1 MDPEIKRRKNQSLM
15 RWNMSKGNIS
25 LKNVKHSN
33 DGGNTKV
40 KISKKQQ
47 IKIKYDTA
55 QLEEGFYTTFL
66 GINAPGKIT
75 SYNALQMKVATENEV
90 SMNLDLILSKNANVK
105 LKEDSYVVFQPDDSP
120 KTRILSIE
128 DGTFCLPAKV
138 TGTVTMPLR
147 NLEQHR
153 DTTFD
158 TVGFIIVLPENSSTG
173 LTISE
178 LQFVK
183 DTTIAKSMGTYCI
196 MKGEE
201 RPEIPTQG
209 EYVYN
214 YALLTENSEKRDIQ
228 YSLITPQPG
237 VSMSEDGILKVTSE
251 AESMKLGI
259 QAKIDSNVLF
269 HTIVDLVHPWYVDQ
283 NMTQYYLPTESE
295 VSKYSQKE
303 ESIFYQYS
311 ISVCAAIVVVFLGFL
326 AFYHATIKTK
336 KKNKQG

>member
-1 MDPEIKRRKNQSLM
+1 
-15 RWNMSKGNIS
+15 
-25 LKNVKHSN
+25 
-33 DGGNTKV
+33 
-40 KISKKQQ
+40 
-47 IKIKYDTA
+47 
-55 QLEEGFYTTFL
+55 
-66 GINAPGKIT
+66 
-75 SYNALQMKVATENEV
+75 
-90 SMNLDLILSKNANVK
+90 
-105 LKEDSYVVFQPDDSP
+105 
-120 KTRILSIE
+120 
-128 DGTFCLPAKV
+128 
-138 TGTVTMPLR
+138 MPLR

-251 AESMKLGI
+251 AE
-259 QAKIDSNVLF
+259 V
-269 HTIVDLVHPWYVDQ
+269 
-283 NMTQYYLPTESE
+283 
-295 VSKYSQKE
+295 
-303 ESIFYQYS
+303 
-311 ISVCAAIVVVFLGFL
+311 
-326 AFYHATIKTK
+326 
-336 KKNKQG
+336 